1 MRKAYESVLLFWIK
15 DEIAAA
21 FEKGM
26 LSEMKLLRIM
36 CERISE
42 GLLQNFS
49 ISS

>member
-1 MRKAYESVLLFWIK
+1 MRKAHESVSLFWIK

-21 FEKGM
+21 FEKGT
-26 LSEMKLLRIM
+26 LSEMKTLQIM
-36 CERISE
+36 RERVLE